1 MVRAVSLGFVSFV
14 VWLLW
19 SGHYTPLLLT
29 LGAGSCLLVLFLT
42 RRMGL
47 LDEEGVPVHLTP
59 RLLLYIPWLIWAIFR
74 ANVDVALRI
83 LSPRL
88 PIAPRLLRIR
98 PGQRTALGRAI
109 YANSITLTPGTLTCD
124 ADGEEFTVHALTQEA
139 ADDLESGL
147 MDLKVRHL
155 EGQAD

>member
-1 MVRAVSLGFVSFV
+1 MVRAVSLGLVSFV

-19 SGHYTPLLLT
+19 SGHYTSLLLA
-29 LGAGSCLLVLFLT
+29 LGGVSCLLVLFLT

-59 RLLLYIPWLIWAIFR
+59 RLLLYIPWLIWAIVR
-74 ANVDVALRI
+74 ANLDVALRI

-147 MDLKVRHL
+147 MDRRVRRL
-155 EGQAD
+155 EGATD

>member
-59 RLLLYIPWLIWAIFR
+59 RLLLYIPWLIWAIVR

-147 MDLKVRHL
+147 MDRKVRHL